1 MDDQETSQLTQKDY
15 PNLLVIS
22 DADRGLANA
31 VEVIHPG
38 SSPAGTDTTAPT
50 TIIVDGAGQVRWV
63 YRSER
68 FLTRLSPDELLQQ
81 LDATLPRP

>member
-1 MDDQETSQLTQKDY
+1 M
-15 PNLLVIS
+15 IS
-22 DADRGLANA
+22 DAERGLADA

-38 SSPAGTDTTAPT
+38 SSPEGTDTTAPT
-50 TIIVDGAGQVRWV
+50 TMIVDGDGQVRWV

-81 LDATLPRP
+81 LDAALPAP